1 MHIRIMVHG
10 ASVTEKNENELSE
23 SMLRWQVL
31 IQTGRDLLEVAE
43 ALEVLLARGMQEEV
57 LAF

>member
-1 MHIRIMVHG
+1 MVHG